1 LASNA
6 KIEKSRLWILC
17 HPGDNYDS
25 GKPAKIEY
33 KYDAHYCGQG
43 FVDFSNILAVW
54 RIRFGNLKKLEKIKI
69 I

>member
-25 GKPAKIEY
+25 GKPAKIEK

-43 FVDFSNILAVW
+43 FVDFPNLLAV
-54 RIRFGNLKKLEKIKI
+54 RRSRFGNLEKLEKII